1 MHDDRVFFGDDL
13 PKLNPWRHD
22 QLGYREFSQN
32 LSNIILSTKAP
43 NGYVIGLH
51 GKWGSGKSTTL
62 NFIEAYLN
70 KHNQESE
77 SPDKKITIIKFRPW
91 IISGHQDLIAAFFKL
106 FSEHLA
112 QKEKSKGLKKVAKA
126 LKGSTGDLI
135 NAAAKIAMK
144 FDPSYGIVSG
154 SITSILKKPFD
165 SAIEKFLSEPALQT
179 AYDSLTTTLKSSN
192 IRFLVTIDDLDRL
205 EHSEIK
211 TVMQMVKTVG
221 QLPNVI
227 YLLAYDRK
235 IISRALDEDKTYT
248 PKFSEKI
255 VQLEVELP
263 QPSRGSLL
271 KILNHEIEFLTSN
284 IETSSRLNHLV
295 RDGIQRWINSPRDV
309 LRLSNAIKL
318 SWPAIKGEI
327 DPLDLLI
334 IEAMRLF
341 DEHVFN
347 WVRDNRD
354 FIFSKGQHL
363 IDSSELRAAVMDN
376 LKSKIKPENR
386 IQTIRLLSTLFPQS
400 SKWLEEKSPIH
411 PELHVEISRRRGIGC
426 EAGYDTFFGLYPSRD
441 EIPKSTIDSF
451 FLELDSAELISLT
464 IESYQGKYNNQGDSM
479 IAKFLEEI
487 RFRYNSR
494 SPELPTQTLL
504 EELIRAGKKIL
515 SQDEQKNLLTLSAH
529 SQLSYLI
536 RDLLFLWGKDT
547 AGSHLLTAF
556 KKIRE
561 PTICSDIF
569 VDRGRE
575 FGTFASSNLESAVIT
590 PNDFS
595 SLGNCLLEMIR
606 NDADNDDLLTAPFY
620 FDILRAWG
628 HLDGWSAPKKWLE
641 EKILPNPERFI
652 KAISSLA
659 SYSIGTPTRNYSM
672 RSMPD
677 PNLYDLPTLIKW
689 CEKHLQETT
698 FSADEKN
705 LVQIISEG
713 SREYLRSITKQA

>member
-1 MHDDRVFFGDDL
+1 MQDESVYFGDDL
-13 PKLNPWRHD
+13 PKSNPWRHD
-22 QLGYREFSQN
+22 LLGYREFSKN
-32 LSNIILSTKAP
+32 LSNVILSTKAS

-62 NFIEAYLN
+62 NFIEAFLN
-70 KHNQESE
+70 KHNQESDNPE
-77 SPDKKITIIKFRPW
+77 EKITIIKFRPW
-91 IISGHQDLIAAFFKL
+91 IISGHQDLITAFFKL

-112 QKEKSKGLKKVAKA
+112 HKEKSKGLKKAAKA

-144 FDPSYGIVSG
+144 FDPSYGIISG
-154 SITSILKKPFD
+154 SITSIIKKPFD
-165 SAIEKFLSEPALQT
+165 TAIEKFLSEPALQT
-179 AYDSLTTTLKSSN
+179 AYDTLTTTLKSSK

-205 EHSEIK
+205 EHAEIK

-221 QLPNVI
+221 QLPNVT

-235 IISRALDEDKTYT
+235 IISRALDEDTSHT

-271 KILNHEIEFLTSN
+271 KTLNQEIQFLTSSF
-284 IETSSRLNHLV
+284 ETSSRLNHLV

-309 LRLSNAIKL
+309 LRLSNTIKL

-334 IEAMRLF
+334 LEAMRLF

-347 WVRDNRD
+347 WIRDNRD

-363 IDSSELRAAVMDN
+363 IDSSELRSAVVGN
-376 LKSKIKPENR
+376 LKSNIKPENR
-386 IQTIRLLSTLFPQS
+386 VQTMRLLSALFPQS

-411 PELHVEISRRRGIGC
+411 PELHIEVSRRRGIGC

-451 FLELDSAELISLT
+451 FLEPNNAELISLT
-464 IESYQGKYNNQGDSM
+464 IDSYQGRYNNQGDSM

-494 SPELPTQTLL
+494 SPELPTQALL

-515 SQDEQKNLLTLSAH
+515 TQDIQTNALTLSGHA
-529 SQLSYLI
+529 QLSFLI
-536 RDLLFLWGKDT
+536 RDLLSLWGKEE
-547 AGSHLLTAF
+547 AGSHLITAF
-556 KKIRE
+556 EKIQE
-561 PTICSDIF
+561 PTICSDVFI
-569 VDRGRE
+569 DRGRE
-575 FGTFASSNLESAVIT
+575 LGTFASSNLESPVIN

-595 SLGNCLLEMIR
+595 SIGIHLLEMIKK
-606 NDADNDDLLTAPFY
+606 NADNDDLLTAPFY

-628 HLDGWSAPKKWLE
+628 HLEDWNTPKKWLE

-652 KAISSLA
+652 KAISPLA
-659 SYSIGTPTRNYSM
+659 SYSIGAPVRNYTM

-677 PNLYDLPTLIKW
+677 SNLYDLPNLITW
-689 CEKHLQETT
+689 CEQHLKETT
-698 FSADEKN
+698 FSADETS
-705 LVQIISEG
+705 LVRAVIKG
-713 SREYLRSITKQA
+713 SREYSRSIT